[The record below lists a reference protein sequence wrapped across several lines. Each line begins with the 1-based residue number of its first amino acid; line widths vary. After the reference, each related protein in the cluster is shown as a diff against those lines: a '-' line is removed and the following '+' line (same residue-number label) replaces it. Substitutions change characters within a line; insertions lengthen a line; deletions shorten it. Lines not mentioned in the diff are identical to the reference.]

1 MAAIHSAALGS
12 ARCIGVRRCALGLL
26 LCLAAGC
33 PSFQQ
38 APNTIWG
45 TAGYVAVGQ
54 EKIYVH
60 DRGRGPAL
68 LLIHGYGAAHDTWLP
83 LLSELERDHR
93 VLAVDLPGFGRSDKY
108 AGDYS
113 PSGLADKLFQVLDQ
127 KGIKEAQLIAH
138 SWGTSIALAMALQ
151 QPARVKSLTLISAWV
166 YEDQLPPFLL
176 WARAPWVGEIL
187 YTLFYKE
194 RIDDRMSLTFYEPDR
209 FATPE
214 TVDAVRRTLARPG
227 AVAAALAA
235 ARGQRLRL
243 LEARYRTLI
252 HPTLLIWG
260 RQDRVS
266 RLHYA
271 QRLVGELRDAR
282 LVVLERCGHVPM
294 FEQTWQVLRALREF
308 LPRVSLAAAPPPAPA
323 PRPSSLP
330 SPGVPR

>member
-1 MAAIHSAALGS
+1 MAVTGQTALRH
-12 ARCIGVRRCALGLL
+12 ALRRCASCAGLVLQLGLV
-26 LCLAAGC
+26 AGC

-45 TAGYVAVGQ
+45 AAGFVQLGE

-60 DRGRGPAL
+60 DRGKGPAL

-83 LLSELERDHR
+83 LLAELARDHR

-113 PSGLADKLFQVLDQ
+113 PSALADKLFQVLDR

-138 SWGTSIALAMALQ
+138 SWGSSIALSMALQ

-166 YEDQLPPFLL
+166 YEEQLPPFLL

-194 RIDDRMSLTFYEPDR
+194 RLDDRMSLTFYDPDR

-214 TVDAVRRTLARPG
+214 TVDNVRRMLDRPG

-235 ARGQRLRL
+235 ARGQRFKSF
-243 LEARYRTLI
+243 EARYRTLA
-252 HPTLLIWG
+252 HPVLLIWG

-266 RLHYA
+266 RLQYGE
-271 QRLVGELRDAR
+271 RLLGELRDAR
-282 LVVLERCGHVPM
+282 LVVVERCGHVPM
-294 FEQTWQVLRALREF
+294 FEQTWQVLRALRDF
-308 LPRVSLAAAPPPAPA
+308 LSRTLVASAPPPPA
-323 PRPSSLP
+323 ASGPASLP
-330 SPGVPR
+330 GVRR